1 MPLKKLSVRRK
12 GPAFAI
18 VARPDELEASAQR
31 KVLVGGALAFGLV
44 GQGAAPAGF
53 VRLQDRAV
61 VGGLAA
67 LREFFGGSL
76 PRLHIYAHPALLERR
91 SKQRYAL
98 TVDAYLRWGLRSGK
112 GTVILLGGIESQ
124 SGIALEVLTFRDG
137 RLIQISERELPP
149 RHAFDFDSTAD
160 AILGELR
167 MKYPGARIVFAAPLS
182 DWGRSDAEYIGD
194 AALQGLR
201 FLPLQQ
207 AKGAQAYR
215 MPLAV
220 LGAGVAAYIGAI
232 GAGWVMHSKTLA
244 AYNKAASDPAIAA
257 GAETVNLDVLE
268 QRRLFMAAER
278 RQELL
283 TRRGTAIIAGV
294 GAVAGVH
301 IIELLLPAP
310 SLTVSDQVG
319 VAVPVDPAGDAAS
332 VPDVRMVLSVPR
344 ADMPALDQGKQV
356 LRAVSRQ
363 TGMDLYLSH
372 SGWREDATTRTYNV
386 EGAIR

>member
-1 MPLKKLSVRRK
+1 MPLKKLSFGRK
-12 GPAFAI
+12 GPAYGI
-18 VARPDELEASAQR
+18 VARPDELEALSTR
-31 KVLVGGALAFGLV
+31 KVLVGGALAFGMV
-44 GQGAAPAGF
+44 GQGSAPADF
-53 VRLQDRAV
+53 IRLQDRAV

-67 LREFFGGSL
+67 LRESFGGTL
-76 PRLHIYAHPALLERR
+76 PRLQLYAHPALLERR
-91 SKQRYAL
+91 TKQRYAL
-98 TVDAYLRWGLRSGK
+98 TTDAYLRWGLRTGK

-137 RLIQISERELPP
+137 RLIHISERELPA

-160 AILGELR
+160 AILSELR
-167 MKYPGARIVFAAPLS
+167 LKYPGARIVFAAPLS
-182 DWGRSDAEYIGD
+182 DWERPDAEYIG
-194 AALQGLR
+194 AAPLQGLR
-201 FLPLQQ
+201 FAPLQQ

-215 MPLAV
+215 LPLAV
-220 LGAGVAAYIGAI
+220 LGLGVLAYVFAI
-232 GAGWVMHSKTLA
+232 GAGWVMHRKALA
-244 AYNKAASDPAIAA
+244 AYEKTASDPAIAA
-257 GAETVNLDVLE
+257 GASTVNLDVLE

-283 TRRGTAIIAGV
+283 TNRGTAIIAGV

-310 SLTVSDQVG
+310 SLTVTDQIG
-319 VAVPVDPAGDAAS
+319 VAVPPEPVAGEEGS
-332 VPDVRMVLSVPR
+332 PDVHMVLSVPR
-344 ADMPALDQGKQV
+344 ADMPALDQAKQV

-372 SGWREDATTRTYNV
+372 SGWREDDTTRTYNV